1 MLDMLD
7 MSPTQKQHQNHKR
20 PTASAVSDLQE
31 YNMTRDELLMYHD
44 ELCTAAKDLMSL
56 KNRDYAGNHGNEPF
70 ANFTRVEAMGICTTE
85 QGFMTRITDKMS
97 RLSSFIDCGK
107 MHVAN
112 ESFNDTIV
120 DVINYMVLLSAYLKD
135 KESQDDPQLM
145 LFDGNDKSVS
155 DADIPP
161 LPEGFSFSVGSESC

>member
-1 MLDMLD
+1 
-7 MSPTQKQHQNHKR
+7 
-20 PTASAVSDLQE
+20 
-31 YNMTRDELLMYHD
+31 MTRDELLMYHD
-44 ELCTAAKDLMSL
+44 ELCTTAKELMSL
-56 KNRDYAGNHGNEPF
+56 KNRDYAGDHGNEPF

-85 QGFMTRITDKMS
+85 QGFLTRITDKMS

>member
-1 MLDMLD
+1 
-7 MSPTQKQHQNHKR
+7 
-20 PTASAVSDLQE
+20 
-31 YNMTRDELLMYHD
+31 MTRDELLMYHD
-44 ELCTAAKDLMSL
+44 ELCTTAKDLMSL

-85 QGFMTRITDKMS
+85 QGFLTRITDKMS

>member
-1 MLDMLD
+1 
-7 MSPTQKQHQNHKR
+7 
-20 PTASAVSDLQE
+20 
-31 YNMTRDELLMYHD
+31 MTRDELLMYHD
-44 ELCTAAKDLMSL
+44 ELCTTAKELMSL
-56 KNRDYAGNHGNEPF
+56 KNRDYAGDHGNEPF

-85 QGFMTRITDKMS
+85 QGFLTRITDKMS

-135 KESQDDPQLM
+135 KESHDDPQLM

-155 DADIPP
+155 NADIPP
-161 LPEGFSFSVGSESC
+161 LSAGFSFSVGSESC